1 LTEEVKSK
9 QKDGKLSKLK
19 PSSAM
24 DDKYL
29 LALIVDHLK
38 KVFSEHKNAPTNV
51 EPGPVIL
58 RTDK

>member
-1 LTEEVKSK
+1 
-9 QKDGKLSKLK
+9 
-19 PSSAM
+19 M